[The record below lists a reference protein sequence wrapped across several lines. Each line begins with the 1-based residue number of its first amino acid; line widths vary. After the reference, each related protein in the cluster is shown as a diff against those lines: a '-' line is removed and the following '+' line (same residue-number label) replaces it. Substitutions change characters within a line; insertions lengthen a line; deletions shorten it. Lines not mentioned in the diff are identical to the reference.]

1 MVQKLGGVLMS
12 QMHYFMSLA
21 ISEASKA
28 ANTCEVP
35 IGAVV
40 VKDGKVI
47 SKAHNMREGSNQV
60 AAHAEML
67 AIEQAC
73 NLLKSWRLENCDIYV
88 TMEPCP
94 MCAGAILQARI
105 RNVYFGCYDK
115 KAGAFG
121 TIADLSTL
129 AFNHNTRVYGGILE
143 DECRNLIR
151 SFFEMLRKQSENKA

>member
-1 MVQKLGGVLMS
+1 MS
-12 QMHYFMSLA
+12 QMHYFMNLA
-21 ISEASKA
+21 ICEASKA
-28 ANTCEVP
+28 AEASEVP
-35 IGAVV
+35 VGAVV
-40 VKDGKVI
+40 VREGKVV
-47 SKAHNMREGSNQV
+47 SKAHNMREGSNKV

-73 NLLKSWRLENCDIYV
+73 SILKRWRLDDCDIYV

-121 TIADLSTL
+121 TLADLSSFP
-129 AFNHNTRVYGGILE
+129 FNHNTRVYGGILE
-143 DECRNLIR
+143 DECKRQVR
-151 SFFEMLRKQSENKA
+151 SFFESLRKQAEEE